1 MGGMTDADRRLDQ
14 RPTRWYLLGPP
25 LVIFV
30 AGFVHLYVTY
40 LVTRFLAPDLLG
52 EVAARPAAFAAL
64 ITLVAL
70 PMHVALW
77 LAFTWEVVK
86 GVLAGAEPPAPAART
101 RWRRVGEYLVNVLPD
116 VAAALIVFEA
126 IADLS
131 AAPWAP
137 LLAITVLGPIVLVW
151 SHRGLG
157 TLSRWGWRHWRN
169 RGHHSRHT
177 APPADRLIAADGDS
191 ERKGAPGELPGQT
204 S

>member
-86 GVLAGAEPPAPAART
+86 GVLTGAEPPPPPVRT
-101 RWRRVGEYLVNVLPD
+101 GWRQLGEYLVGVLPD
-116 VAAALIVFEA
+116 IAAASIVFEA
-126 IADLS
+126 VADLNLAS
-131 AAPWAP
+131 WTP

-151 SHRGLG
+151 SRGG
-157 TLSRWGWRHWRN
+157 VTALSRRGWRHWTS
-169 RGHHSRHT
+169 RGHQPRDT
-177 APPADRLIAADGDS
+177 APR
-191 ERKGAPGELPGQT
+191 
-204 S
+204 